1 MILSQT
7 LLKYFK
13 GIQSKAVQAMAQHH
27 AKTLYHL
34 EDDENILRYEMI
46 RAVWFDNESIQS
58 TCKKHHRTRSY
69 YYDVEKRFV
78 QFGVIG
84 LFDTLTHLRKRL
96 I

>member
-58 TCKKHHRTRSY
+58 ACPCGERA
-69 YYDVEKRFV
+69 
-78 QFGVIG
+78 
-84 LFDTLTHLRKRL
+84 
-96 I
+96 